1 MQQTS
6 IWTYADVMSSQPLLF
21 NVEGIYEMRTQL
33 VEQSVAIIQ
42 SSVVV

>member
-1 MQQTS
+1 
-6 IWTYADVMSSQPLLF
+6 MSSQPLMF

-42 SSVVV
+42 SSVVVYGVKVNE